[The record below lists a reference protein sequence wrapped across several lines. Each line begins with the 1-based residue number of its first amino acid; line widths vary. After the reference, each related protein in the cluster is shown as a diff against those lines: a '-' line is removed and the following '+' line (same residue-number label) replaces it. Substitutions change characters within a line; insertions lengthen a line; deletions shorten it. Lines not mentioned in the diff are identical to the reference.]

1 MLANR
6 ILMASTIV
14 VALAFGGCERFKS
27 PEALYRDA
35 QRLHLSGDDAA
46 AVIQLKSV
54 VQKSPDFAAARYL
67 LGVSYNDLGQ
77 YLDAEKELRR
87 ALQLGYDPGE
97 ANAAL
102 AEALL
107 GQGLYKKVLDEIH
120 IPANASPESSA
131 RLQARLGMAKLQ
143 TGDKAGAAQYFE
155 AARRLVPKQVDA
167 MLGQARVAAL
177 EQHPDQALKLTDEV
191 LGITP
196 RNTEA
201 GLLKATILR
210 VSQGPDAAVSAYK
223 SVLSIDKKNVVAYV
237 GLISSYL
244 EQGKTEPAREQ
255 VEIARK
261 LMPNNLML
269 RYTQGQVSLQQKK
282 FAEAR
287 DAALD
292 VLKAAPDFIPA
303 NLLLGMAN
311 LSLGASEQ
319 AAKSLAVVVA
329 QAPQDAFARRTLAS
343 AQLLQHQPERVL
355 ETLKPLLDAGT
366 QDAKVLAIAGDA
378 YAQLNQP
385 AKATDY
391 FERAVKA
398 NPASTSLRTGLGF
411 ARLAGGQVD
420 QGLADLQAAAAADPA
435 PARADFA
442 LISFLIKQNRLD
454 QALKAVDDLAKKEPN
469 SPVPHYLRGTVYI
482 GKGQLD
488 LARASFEQA
497 MRVDPAYFYA
507 AVALANLD
515 MKNND
520 RASARKR
527 FETVLSKDKDNLV
540 ALLALAAFASQDKN
554 EAGAFKLL
562 DQAAKAHPA
571 ALEPASLQAQLY
583 LAKKEPQKA
592 LDVARKFQAA
602 NPELNG
608 AIELLGATQEA
619 AGEKQGAVTTFT
631 QLAQRLPNSPE
642 AQFRLARANLVAGN
656 MEGARRAL
664 NQAIVLRPDYL
675 DAEAALFSMSL
686 QAKEFGDAKRIAQQV
701 QKNHPKIA
709 AGWVMQGDLEM
720 TLKQYPQAMKSYE
733 SAAALARNGDVEIR
747 IHQAAT
753 AAGQRKAADA
763 RLLAWLKSNPSD
775 RATRFYLAEVYMA
788 SNQNKEAIEQYEA
801 ILKAEPSNALIM
813 NNLAWLY
820 HQTRDTRA
828 LSTAEQAYKLR
839 PDVPMV
845 ADTLGWIL
853 VEEGNTARGVEI
865 LEKAS
870 ALTKDQPQITFHY
883 AAALIKAGNKAKG
896 QPLLADL
903 IKSGKAFPQIEEAKR
918 LLAP

>member
-6 ILMASTIV
+6 ILLVSAV
-14 VALAFGGCERFKS
+14 VLTLTFGGCERFKS

-35 QRLHLSGDDAA
+35 QRLHQNGDDAA

-54 VQKSPDFAAARYL
+54 VQKTPDFAAARYL
-67 LGVSYNDLGQ
+67 LGVSYNGLGQ
-77 YLDAEKELRR
+77 YPDAEKELRR
-87 ALQLGYDPGE
+87 ALQLGYDPME
-97 ANAAL
+97 TNAAL
-102 AEALL
+102 ADALL
-107 GQGLYKKVLDEIH
+107 GQGQYKKVLDEIH
-120 IPANASPESSA
+120 VPANASPESAA
-131 RLQARLGMAKLQ
+131 RLKARLGMAKLQ
-143 TGDKAGAAQYFE
+143 TGDKVGAAQDFE
-155 AARRLVPKQVDA
+155 EARRLVPKQVDA
-167 MLGQARVAAL
+167 MLGQARIAAL
-177 EQHPDQALKLTDEV
+177 EQHPERALKLTDEV
-191 LGITP
+191 LGMSP
-196 RNTEA
+196 RNKDA
-201 GLLKATILR
+201 GLLKAAILR
-210 VSQGPDAAVSAYK
+210 IARGPDAAVEAYK
-223 SVLSIDKKNVVAYV
+223 AVLSIDPKNVAAYV

-244 EQGKTEPAREQ
+244 EQGKTETAREQ

-261 LMPNNLML
+261 AVPNNLML
-269 RYTQGQVSLQQKK
+269 RYTQGQVSLQEKK
-282 FAEAR
+282 FAQAR

-292 VLKAAPDFIPA
+292 VLKAAPNFIPA

-311 LSLGASEQ
+311 LALGASEQ

-329 QAPQDAFARRTLAS
+329 QVPQDAFARRTLAS

-355 ETLKPLLDAGT
+355 ETLKPLLDAGS

-391 FERAVKA
+391 FERAVKVD
-398 NPASTSLRTGLGF
+398 PASTSLRTGLGF
-411 ARLAGGQVD
+411 ARLAGGQIE
-420 QGLADLQAAAAADPA
+420 QGLADLKAAAVADPA

-442 LISFLIKQNRLD
+442 LISLLIKQNQFD
-454 QALKAVDDLAKKEPN
+454 QALKAIDDLAKKEPN
-469 SPVPHYLRGTVYI
+469 SPVPHYLRGTVYV

-497 MRVDPAYFYA
+497 MRVDAAYFYA
-507 AVALANLD
+507 AVALANMD

-527 FETVLSKDKDNLV
+527 FETVLAKDKDNLV
-540 ALLALAAFASQDKN
+540 ALLALSAFATQDKN
-554 EAGAFKLL
+554 EAEAFKLL
-562 DQAAKAHPA
+562 EHAAKAHPA
-571 ALEPASLQAQLY
+571 ALEPASVQAQLY

-592 LDVARKFQAA
+592 LDVARKFQVA

-631 QLAQRLPNSPE
+631 QLAQRLPDSPE
-642 AQFRLARANLVAGN
+642 AQFRLARAHLVAGN
-656 MEGARRAL
+656 TEGARRAL
-664 NQAIVLRPDYL
+664 NQALVLRPDYF
-675 DAEAALFSMSL
+675 DAEAALFSMNL
-686 QAKEFGDAKRIAQQV
+686 QAKEFDDAKRVAQQV

-709 AGWVMQGDLEM
+709 AGYVMQGDLAM

-733 SAAALARNGDVEIR
+733 SAATLGRNSDVEIR
-747 IHQAAT
+747 IHQAAM
-753 AAGQRKAADA
+753 AAGQRKAADIG
-763 RLLAWLKSNPSD
+763 LLAWLKGNPSD
-775 RATRFYLAEVYMA
+775 RATRYYLAQVYMA
-788 SNQNKEAIEQYEA
+788 SSQNKEAIEQYEI

-820 HQTRDTRA
+820 HQTRDARA

-839 PDVPMV
+839 PDVPLV

-853 VEEGNTARGVEI
+853 VEEGNTARGVEV
-865 LEKAS
+865 LEKAH
-870 ALTKDQPQITFHY
+870 AGAKDQPEITFHY

-896 QPLLADL
+896 QPLLAEL
-903 IKSGKAFPQIEEAKR
+903 IKSGKTFPQIEEAKR